1 MFGIGYYFRVI
12 NTVTNMP
19 EKEALVEALKSAG
32 TAHHEYEKK
41 ALKGVRDEEWAAFYA
56 AYVLGR
62 LGDFVPASDLAKWL
76 SEAPL
81 TDDWTQSAAAH
92 VILQVRNDTT
102 GG

>member
-32 TAHHEYEKK
+32 NAHHEYEQT

-62 LGDFVPASDLAKWL
+62 LRDFVPASDLAKWL

-81 TDDWTQSAAAH
+81 TDDWAQSAAAH
-92 VILQVRNDTT
+92 ILSRISM
-102 GG
+102 